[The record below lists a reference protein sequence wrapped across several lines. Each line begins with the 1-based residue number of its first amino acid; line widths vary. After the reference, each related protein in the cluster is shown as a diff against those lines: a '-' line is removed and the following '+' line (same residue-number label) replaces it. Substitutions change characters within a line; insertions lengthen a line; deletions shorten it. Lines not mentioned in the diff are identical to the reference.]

1 MRMGSSRKRLKTKT
15 RIISM
20 KELKELFEDNYL
32 LGCIKYNNS
41 YSIYLMPIAW
51 WILNYKK
58 YDPSY
63 NPNDWT
69 DVYRENILN
78 VTDDK
83 IDGFLKSIEQD
94 RLSLDEV
101 QLLGNDIPHEY
112 LHINF
117 FVDFDK
123 KMFINGYSDNVAVEE
138 YLPDESWRGQIDN
151 SINYLPDNIRSLFR

>member
-1 MRMGSSRKRLKTKT
+1 M
-15 RIISM
+15 
-20 KELKELFEDNYL
+20 
-32 LGCIKYNNS
+32 
-41 YSIYLMPIAW
+41 
-51 WILNYKK
+51 NYKK

-151 SINYLPDNIRSLFR
+151 SINYLPDNIRRLFW